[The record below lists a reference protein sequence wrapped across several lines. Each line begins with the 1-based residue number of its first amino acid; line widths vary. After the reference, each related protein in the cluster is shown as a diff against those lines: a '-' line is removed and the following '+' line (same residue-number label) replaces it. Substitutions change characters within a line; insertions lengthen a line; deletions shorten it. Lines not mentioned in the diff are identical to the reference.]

1 MTLQFSGGATGQG
14 KSGELGEGIVLIVEL
29 GGDDL
34 QTDRDMKTTEIERER
49 ERNLHLLPARDEK
62 DEVVG

>member
-34 QTDRDMKTTEIERER
+34 QTDRDENDRNRER
-49 ERNLHLLPARDEK
+49 EKSPPFPLP
-62 DEVVG
+62 

>member
-34 QTDRDMKTTEIERER
+34 QTDRDENDRNRER
-49 ERNLHLLPARDEK
+49 ERNLHLFPARDEK